1 MAAESLRP
9 RKAAFVFVFVTV
21 MLDMLALGIIIPVLP
36 HLVESFVAGDAA
48 RAAKY
53 VGLFGT
59 VWAAIQFFSSP
70 VAGALSDHFG
80 RRPVILFSNLGLG
93 LDYVLMALAPS
104 LSWLFLG
111 RVISGITSASIAT
124 AGAYIAD
131 VSAPED
137 RAKRFG
143 MLGAAFGIGFVLG
156 PAVGG
161 LLGAYDLRA
170 PFWAAAAMSLAN
182 FLYGFFILP
191 ESLKPENHAPFELR
205 KANPL
210 GSLQLLSRHRELWGL
225 ASISFLSQLA
235 HTSLAAIF
243 VLYAG
248 YRYHWGP
255 NEVGMMLA
263 GVGIATMIVQG
274 GLVRPIVKAVGER
287 QALVLGLASG
297 AAGLT
302 WYGLATTGAMAAGGV
317 VIAAFWGLYGAAAQ
331 SIMSQRVGASEQGK
345 LQGASTSVA
354 ALANIVGPS
363 FFAYVFATAVDPRL
377 GLMMPGLGFL
387 VAGGLLLLA
396 LVLAILLTRRAV
408 VPQRV

>member
-1 MAAESLRP
+1 MAAESLTP
-9 RKAAFVFVFVTV
+9 RKAAFIFIFITV

-36 HLVESFVAGDAA
+36 KLIEHFVGGDTA

-59 VWAAIQFFSSP
+59 VWAAIQFLASP
-70 VAGALSDHFG
+70 VAGALSDRFG
-80 RRPVILFSNLGLG
+80 RRPVVLLSNLGLG
-93 LDYVLMALAPS
+93 LDYVVMALAPT
-104 LSWLFLG
+104 LLWLFVG

-131 VSAPED
+131 VSQPED

-161 LLGAYDLRA
+161 ILGAYDLRA
-170 PFWAAAAMSLAN
+170 PFWAAAALSLAN
-182 FLYGFFILP
+182 FCYGFFILP
-191 ESLKPENHAPFELR
+191 ESLKAENRAPFEWK

-210 GSLQLLSRHRELWGL
+210 GALRLLSRHHELWGL

-248 YRYHWGP
+248 YRYGWGARD
-255 NEVGMMLA
+255 VGLMLA
-263 GVGIATMIVQG
+263 GVGVATMIVQG
-274 GLVRPIVKAVGER
+274 GLVRPIVKAIGER
-287 QALVLGLASG
+287 KALVLGLASG
-297 AAGLT
+297 AAGLL
-302 WYGLATTGAMAAGGV
+302 WYGYASTGTMAWAGV

-331 SIMSQRVGASEQGK
+331 SVMSQRVGASEQGK
-345 LQGASTSVA
+345 LQGAITSVN
-354 ALANIVGPS
+354 ALANIIGPS
-363 FFAYVFATAVDPRL
+363 FFAYVFSVAVDPRF
-377 GLMMPGLGFL
+377 GLNMPGLGFL
-387 VAGGLLLLA
+387 VAGGIVFVAMILGL
-396 LVLAILLTRRAV
+396 LLTRKTQSV
-408 VPQRV
+408 

>member
-1 MAAESLRP
+1 MAAESLTP
-9 RKAAFVFVFVTV
+9 RKAAFIFIFITV

-36 HLVESFVAGDAA
+36 KLIEHFVGGDTA

-59 VWAAIQFFSSP
+59 VWAAIQFLASP
-70 VAGALSDHFG
+70 VAGALSDRFG
-80 RRPVILFSNLGLG
+80 RRPVVLLSNLGLG
-93 LDYVLMALAPS
+93 LDYVVMALAPT
-104 LSWLFLG
+104 LLWLFVG

-131 VSAPED
+131 VSQPED

-161 LLGAYDLRA
+161 ILGAYDLRA
-170 PFWAAAAMSLAN
+170 PFWAAAALSLAN
-182 FLYGFFILP
+182 FCYGFFILP
-191 ESLKPENHAPFELR
+191 ESLKPENRASFDWK

-210 GSLQLLSRHRELWGL
+210 GALQLLSRHHELWGL

-248 YRYHWGP
+248 YRYGWGARD
-255 NEVGMMLA
+255 VGLMLA
-263 GVGIATMIVQG
+263 GVGVATMIVQG
-274 GLVRPIVKAVGER
+274 GLVRPIVKAIGER
-287 QALVLGLASG
+287 KALVLGLASG
-297 AAGLT
+297 AAGLL
-302 WYGLATTGAMAAGGV
+302 WYGYASTGTMAWAGV

-331 SIMSQRVGASEQGK
+331 SVMSQRVGASEQGK
-345 LQGASTSVA
+345 LQGAITSVN

-363 FFAYVFATAVDPRL
+363 FFAYVFALAVDPRF
-377 GLMMPGLGFL
+377 GLNMPGLGFL
-387 VAGGLLLLA
+387 VAG
-396 LVLAILLTRRAV
+396 AIVFVAMILSLLLTRR
-408 VPQRV
+408 PQRV

>member
-1 MAAESLRP
+1 MAAQGLTT
-9 RKAAFVFVFVTV
+9 RKAAFIFIFVTV

-36 HLVESFVAGDAA
+36 KLIEHFVGGDAA

-53 VGLFGT
+53 VGLFAT
-59 VWAAIQFFSSP
+59 VWALIQFFLSP
-70 VAGALSDHFG
+70 AIGALSDHVG
-80 RRPVILFSNLGLG
+80 RRPIVLLSNLGLG
-93 LDYVLMALAPS
+93 LDYILMALAPS

-111 RVISGITSASIAT
+111 RVISGITASSVPT

-156 PAVGG
+156 PALGG

-170 PFWAAAAMSLAN
+170 PFWAAAAMSLVN
-182 FLYGFFILP
+182 FLYGVFVLP
-191 ESLKPENHAPFELR
+191 ESLAPGNRAAFKAS

-210 GSLQLLSRHRELWGL
+210 GAFELLSRHHELWGI
-225 ASISFLSQLA
+225 AGISFLSQLA

-248 YRYHWGP
+248 VRYGWGP
-255 NEVGMMLA
+255 RDVGIMLA

-287 QALVLGLASG
+287 QALVMGLASG
-297 AAGLT
+297 AAGLL
-302 WYGLATTGAMAAGGV
+302 WYGFASTGAMAWAGI
-317 VIAAFWGLYGAAAQ
+317 VIGAFWGLYGAAAQ
-331 SIMSQRVGASEQGK
+331 SIMTQRVSASEQGK
-345 LQGASTSVA
+345 LQGATTSVA
-354 ALANIVGPS
+354 ALANIIGPS
-363 FFAYVFATAVDPRL
+363 FFAYVFAVSVDPRFGI
-377 GLMMPGLGFL
+377 GLPGLGFL
-387 VAGGLLLLA
+387 VAGTILLLA
-396 LVLAILLTRRAV
+396 LGLGVILTRSGRAPHKV
-408 VPQRV
+408 

>member
-1 MAAESLRP
+1 MAAESLTP
-9 RKAAFVFVFVTV
+9 RKAAFIFIFITV

-36 HLVESFVAGDAA
+36 KLIEHFVGGDTA

-59 VWAAIQFFSSP
+59 VWAAIQFLASP
-70 VAGALSDHFG
+70 VAGALSDRFG
-80 RRPVILFSNLGLG
+80 RRPVVLLSNLGLG
-93 LDYVLMALAPS
+93 LDYVVMALAPT
-104 LSWLFLG
+104 LLWLFVG

-131 VSAPED
+131 VSQPED

-161 LLGAYDLRA
+161 ILGAYDLRA
-170 PFWAAAAMSLAN
+170 PFWAAAALSLAN
-182 FLYGFFILP
+182 FCYGFFILP
-191 ESLKPENHAPFELR
+191 ESLKAENRAPFEWK

-210 GSLQLLSRHRELWGL
+210 GALQLLSRHHELWGL

-248 YRYHWGP
+248 YRYGWGARD
-255 NEVGMMLA
+255 VGLMLA
-263 GVGIATMIVQG
+263 GVGVATMIVQG
-274 GLVRPIVKAVGER
+274 GLVRPIVKSIGER
-287 QALVLGLASG
+287 KALVLGLASG
-297 AAGLT
+297 AAGLV
-302 WYGLATTGAMAAGGV
+302 WYGYASTGTMAWAGV

-331 SIMSQRVGASEQGK
+331 SVMSQRVGASEQGK
-345 LQGASTSVA
+345 LQGAITSVN
-354 ALANIVGPS
+354 ALANIIGPS
-363 FFAYVFATAVDPRL
+363 FFAYVFSVAVDPRF
-377 GLMMPGLGFL
+377 GLNMPGLGFL
-387 VAGGLLLLA
+387 VAGGIVFVAMILGL
-396 LVLAILLTRRAV
+396 LLTRKTQSV
-408 VPQRV
+408 